1 MADQYLKGKTAIV
14 TGAGKM
20 SGIGAASA
28 IALAEHGANVLI
40 HYNSSAKPAEE
51 VVTKIKSF
59 GVQSVAVQADA
70 SSAEFGS
77 TLVNAAL
84 KAFNTKTIDIIVN
97 NAGFA
102 TPNFEGIKSVGFD
115 EWDPVFRIN
124 VRGPF
129 VLIQAALPYMTT
141 GGRIINI
148 GSIISRLG
156 SWMLPVYCASKGALT
171 SMTVA
176 IAEELGPKGI
186 TANVVSPG
194 PIATDLSMEGS
205 PIATRLR
212 NNQHIK
218 REGTPKE
225 VAETVLFMASP
236 GASYISGQVIH
247 VDGGIA
253 FP

>member
-1 MADQYLKGKTAIV
+1 VK
-14 TGAGKM
+14 
-20 SGIGAASA
+20 
-28 IALAEHGANVLI
+28 
-40 HYNSSAKPAEE
+40 
-51 VVTKIKSF
+51 KIKAL
-59 GVQSVAVQADA
+59 GVQAAAVKADA
-70 SSAEFGS
+70 SSAEFGK
-77 TLVNAAL
+77 TLVDAAL
-84 KAFNTKTIDIIVN
+84 KSFNTQTIDIIVN
-97 NAGFA
+97 NAGYA
-102 TPNFEGIKSVGFD
+102 APNVEGIKSVGFD
-115 EWDPVFRIN
+115 EWDTTFRVN

-129 VLIQAALPYMTT
+129 VLIQAALPHMKE

-156 SWMLPVYCASKGALT
+156 SWMLPVYSASKGALN
-171 SMTVA
+171 SMTIA
-176 IAEELGPKGI
+176 ISEELGPKGI
-186 TANVVSPG
+186 TANVISPG

-218 REGTPKE
+218 REGTTKE

-236 GASYISGQVIH
+236 GASYITGQVIA

>member
-1 MADQYLKGKTAIV
+1 VLLV
-14 TGAGKM
+14 
-20 SGIGAASA
+20 
-28 IALAEHGANVLI
+28 IAHHGLQVLV
-40 HYNSSAKPAEE
+40 HYNSSAGPAEE
-51 VVTKIKSF
+51 VVSKLKSL
-59 GVQSVAVQADA
+59 GVQAVAVKADA
-70 SSAEFGS
+70 SSAEFGK
-77 TLVNAAL
+77 TLVDAAL
-84 KAFNTKTIDIIVN
+84 KAFKADTIDIIVN

-129 VLIQAALPYMTT
+129 VLIQAALPYMKE

-156 SWMLPVYCASKGALT
+156 SWMLPVYSASKGALT

-194 PIATDLSMEGS
+194 PIATDLSMKGS
-205 PIATRLR
+205 PIGARLE

-218 REGTPKE
+218 REGTPQE

-236 GASYISGQVIH
+236 GASYISGQVIA